1 MLMKSKIDWPSWC
14 GLSLISVTLVLF
26 LYSFLSPSYILDSIA
41 LQPFKTVLPG
51 SGQIVTIC
59 ENCSLIVRRPVTL
72 RPGGS
77 GTVGLEMQFGDLA
90 AGSMGQI
97 NPKEYH
103 LVAESRLEVPGM
115 QVLPPDLTS
124 RGLPDSGNLSF
135 FWELN
140 PHQEGNFQGNLW
152 LFLNL
157 VPANGDELERLP
169 VLARSIDIHV
179 ASILG
184 MQINLARWVG
194 AGGIIIGLLTILASK
209 FLASLHKP
217 E

>member
-1 MLMKSKIDWPSWC
+1 MKSKIDWPSWW

-26 LYSFLSPSYILDSIA
+26 LYTFISPSYILETVT

-51 SGQIVTIC
+51 SGQVVTVC
-59 ENCSLIVRRPVTL
+59 EDCTLIIRRPITL

-77 GTVGLEMQFGDLA
+77 GTVGLEIRFGELNS
-90 AGSMGQI
+90 GSTSQI
-97 NPKEYH
+97 NPQDYQ
-103 LVAESRLEVPGM
+103 LVAETRLEVPGV
-115 QVLPPDLTS
+115 QISPPDLTS
-124 RGLPDSGNLSF
+124 RGVPDSGVLSF
-135 FWELN
+135 SWQLN

-157 VPANGDELERLP
+157 VPVSGDELERLP

-184 MQINLARWVG
+184 MPVTLARWVG
-194 AGGIIIGLLTILASK
+194 AGGIIVGLLTILASK
-209 FLASLHKP
+209 FLASLRKTG
-217 E
+217 

>member
-1 MLMKSKIDWPSWC
+1 MKSKIDWPSWF

-26 LYSFLSPSYILDSIA
+26 LYTFIPPSYIQDTII

-51 SGQIVTIC
+51 SGQVVTVC
-59 ENCSLIVRRPVTL
+59 EGCSLIVRRPVTL

-77 GTVGLEMQFGDLA
+77 GIVGLEMHFGDLA

-97 NPKEYH
+97 NPQEIH
-103 LVAESRLEVPGM
+103 LVAETSLEVPGM
-115 QVLPPDLTS
+115 QISPPDLTS
-124 RGLPDSGNLSF
+124 RGLPDSGILSF
-135 FWELN
+135 SWQLY
-140 PHQEGNFQGNLW
+140 PPIEGNFQGNLW

-169 VLARSIDIHV
+169 VMARSIEIHV

-184 MQINLARWVG
+184 MPVTIARWVG
-194 AGGIIIGLLTILASK
+194 AGGIIVGLLTILASK
-209 FLASLHKP
+209 FLASLRKA